1 MRICGILF
9 PDLKKHHTCLNLFV
23 LDNCEVF
30 RSKYTPDEI
39 RDDKEVR
46 SFVDDVVKHSLISV
60 RACYGMGKTYKG
72 LRQLIK
78 HYKK

>member
-1 MRICGILF
+1 M
-9 PDLKKHHTCLNLFV
+9 
-23 LDNCEVF
+23 F